1 MVATFPNRPPAV
13 QACATPDCFNSVE
26 APSGDLVRYFP
37 SIRVLCDDC
46 DLKRIEKLQQE
57 QAAEEQERRQEAFN
71 TICPPLYRES
81 DARRIPAPFLSE
93 IHDWQFGPSGLGLT
107 GPAGCGKTRAAWML
121 LKRLHFSGVRVYGI
135 TATGFAKACADQW
148 HDNAQAKALA
158 EDTLTRC
165 RRTKVLLLDDLGKNK
180 FTERSEL
187 ELFDLLEHRS
197 SHELPVIW
205 TANAAKGDLRKM
217 LSPDRG
223 EPILR
228 RLSEFTK
235 IINADT

>member
-1 MVATFPNRPPAV
+1 MVATV
-13 QACATPDCFNSVE
+13 QACASESCFNSVT
-26 APSGDLVRYFP
+26 APSEDFSRYFP
-37 SIRVLCDDC
+37 NVQILCDEC

-57 QAAEEQERRQEAFN
+57 QAMEEQDRRQEAFN
-71 TICPPLYRES
+71 SICPPLYRES
-81 DARRIPAPFLSE
+81 DPKRIPAAFLHE
-93 IHDWQFGPSGLGLT
+93 IGAWHYNPVGLGFV

-121 LKRLHFSGVRVYGI
+121 LKRLHFSGIRVFGI

-148 HDNAQAKALA
+148 HDNNQAKAMA

-165 RRTKVLLLDDLGKNK
+165 RRTKVLLLDDLGKQK
-180 FTERSEL
+180 MTERSEL

-197 SHELPVIW
+197 SHEMPIIW

-217 LSPDRG
+217 LSSDRG

-228 RLSEFTK
+228 RLSQFTN
-235 IINADT
+235 IINTEK

>member
-1 MVATFPNRPPAV
+1 MVATVQCCATESCYNSVPVPGGDLLRIFPN
-13 QACATPDCFNSVE
+13 
-26 APSGDLVRYFP
+26 
-37 SIRVLCDDC
+37 IKILCDEC
-46 DLKRIEKLQQE
+46 DLKRIEKLKQE

-81 DARRIPAPFLSE
+81 DPKRIPAAFLRECEAWEFS
-93 IHDWQFGPSGLGLT
+93 PKGLGFV
-107 GPAGCGKTRAAWML
+107 GPAGTCKTRAAWML

-148 HDNAQAKALA
+148 HDDPQAKALA

-180 FTERSEL
+180 MTERAEL
-187 ELFDLLEHRS
+187 ELFDLLEHRT

-205 TANAAKGDLRKM
+205 TANAGREALKQM
-217 LSPDRG
+217 LSSDRG

-228 RLSEFTK
+228 RLAEFTK
-235 IINADT
+235 IINV

>member
-1 MVATFPNRPPAV
+1 MVTTV
-13 QACATPDCFNSVE
+13 QACASESCFNSVSS
-26 APSGDLVRYFP
+26 PSEDFVRYFP
-37 SIRVLCDDC
+37 QVKILCDDC
-46 DLKRIEKLQQE
+46 DLKRIEMLQQE

-71 TICPPLYRES
+71 TLCPPLYRES
-81 DARRIPAPFLSE
+81 DAQRIPAAFLRE
-93 IHDWQFGPSGLGLT
+93 CEAWQYNPVGIGLV

-121 LKRLHFSGVRVYGI
+121 LKRLHMSGLRVYGI

-148 HDNAQAKALA
+148 HDNNQAKAMA

-197 SHELPVIW
+197 SHEMPVIW
-205 TANAAKGDLRKM
+205 TANAGRETLKQM
-217 LSPDRG
+217 LSSDRG

-228 RLSEFTK
+228 RLSEFTN
-235 IINADT
+235 IINTEK

>member
-1 MVATFPNRPPAV
+1 MVATVQCCASESCYNSVPVPGGDLLRIFPN
-13 QACATPDCFNSVE
+13 
-26 APSGDLVRYFP
+26 
-37 SIRVLCDDC
+37 IKILCDEC
-46 DLKRIEKLQQE
+46 DLERIDKLKQE

-71 TICPPLYRES
+71 AICPPLYRQS
-81 DARRIPAPFLSE
+81 DLGRIPAVFLRE
-93 IHDWQFGPSGLGLT
+93 IEAWQFNPVGIGLV

-135 TATGFAKACADQW
+135 TATAFAKACADQW
-148 HDNAQAKALA
+148 HDNAQAQAMA

-165 RRTKVLLLDDLGKNK
+165 RRTKILLLDDLGKQK
-180 FTERSEL
+180 MTERSEL

-197 SHELPVIW
+197 SHDLPVIW

-217 LSPDRG
+217 LSSDRG

-228 RLSEFTK
+228 RISEFTN
-235 IINADT
+235 IINS

>member
-1 MVATFPNRPPAV
+1 MVATV
-13 QACATPDCFNSVE
+13 QACASPECYNSV
-26 APSGDLVRYFP
+26 PSPSEDLLRIFP
-37 SIRVLCDDC
+37 NIKILCDEC
-46 DLKRIEKLQQE
+46 DLKRIEKLKQE

-71 TICPPLYRES
+71 TICPPIYRES
-81 DARRIPAPFLSE
+81 DSKRIPAAFLRECEAWEFSP
-93 IHDWQFGPSGLGLT
+93 QGLGFV
-107 GPAGCGKTRAAWML
+107 GPAGTCKTRAAWML
-121 LKRLHFSGVRVYGI
+121 LKRLHFSGVRVFGI

-148 HDNAQAKALA
+148 HDDPQAKALA

-180 FTERSEL
+180 FTERAEL

-197 SHELPVIW
+197 SHELPIIW
-205 TANAAKGDLRKM
+205 TANAGREPLKQM

-235 IINADT
+235 VVREDGK